1 MPASTALAA
10 QIQAYLEPRLLYY
23 LTILRQ
29 MMAINSFSA
38 NPAGVNALA
47 ELTAQT
53 FAPLG
58 FSAQSVQAANPAYG
72 KHLILTR
79 PGLSGRTIGL
89 VSHLDTVFP
98 PEEEQANHFCWQ
110 EEGDKIYGPGAND
123 IKGGTVM
130 MLMVLDA
137 LKTLAPAAFAEVTWV
152 LALNAAEERLSEDFG
167 PLCLQHLGP
176 NALACLIFEAGKV
189 ENNAFKLAVARKGR
203 AQFEVTVTGKAAHA
217 GNGHHSGANA
227 IVQLSHTIQKIAALT
242 DYEQQLT
249 FNVGAVS
256 GGTVVNR
263 VPHQAQAQVEMRA
276 FAPAVFAAGVEAI
289 QALGRDIAVFSAAD
303 GYPCRVQIT
312 QTEQTGPWPPNSS
325 TDRLYAIWEAAAQT
339 MGRQAQREH
348 RGGLSDGNQ
357 LWHAVPTLD
366 GLGPAGA
373 NDHCSERSADGSKE
387 PEYVLKSSFVPKAA
401 LNTLAILPLISQT

>member
-1 MPASTALAA
+1 MPVSPAH
-10 QIQAYLEPRLLYY
+10 IQAYLEPRLSHY
-23 LTILRQ
+23 LTVLRR
-29 MMAINSFSA
+29 MMAINSFTA
-38 NPAGVNALA
+38 NPAGVNAVA

-58 FSAQSVQAANPAYG
+58 FKAQNVQAANPAFG
-72 KHLILTR
+72 RHLILTR
-79 PGLSGRTIGL
+79 PGHSGHTIGL

-98 PEEEQANHFCWQ
+98 PEEEQANNFGWQ
-110 EEGDKIYGPGAND
+110 EEDDKIYGPGAND

-137 LKTLAPAAFAEVTWV
+137 LKTLAPAEFADVTWV
-152 LALNAAEERLSEDFG
+152 LALNAAEEQLSEDFG
-167 PLCLQHLGP
+167 PLCRQHLGL
-176 NALACLIFEAGKV
+176 NALACLVFEAGKV
-189 ENNAFKLAVARKGR
+189 EDNTFKLAVARKGR

-217 GNGHHSGANA
+217 GNGHHTGANA
-227 IVQLSHTIQKIAALT
+227 IVQISHTIQKIAALT

-276 FAPAVFAAGVEAI
+276 FDPAIFAAGVESI
-289 QALGRDIAVFSAAD
+289 RALDREVVVFSAAD

-312 QTEQTGPWPPNSS
+312 QTEQTGPWPPNAG
-325 TDRLYAIWEAAAQT
+325 TDRLYGIWEAAARE
-339 MGRQAQREH
+339 MGRQTQREH

-366 GLGPAGA
+366 ALGPAGA

-387 PEYVLKSSFVPKAA
+387 PEYVLKSSFVPKAT
-401 LNTLAILPLISQT
+401 LNTLAIRQLISQA